1 VSRRCEELP
10 RENRGAPRGALNFAE
25 LLDALGV
32 FPRGLEEKLGI
43 YLNDGQ
49 KIIELVSDVA
59 GCLVRLFQLARAVRR
74 IRGRR
79 RGDGFALFAL
89 TA

>member
-1 VSRRCEELP
+1 V
-10 RENRGAPRGALNFAE
+10 NRGAPRGALNFGV
-25 LLDALGV
+25 LLEALGV

-43 YLNDGQ
+43 YLNDGE
-49 KIIELVSDVA
+49 KVIELVCDVA
-59 GCLVRLFQLARAVRR
+59 GCLVRLFQLARAVQR